1 MLLTLVN
8 DTNLISK
15 TRHILLL
22 QWMVVIASA
31 YLLHFSENRRFA
43 TARLVLT
50 VALLS
55 VTLVLTLLF
64 RRLAARKWMPLL
76 LAILD
81 TLAIVAV
88 IYFVGFARSDFYLVF
103 ILVLILAAL
112 IKDLVFLSISTSLVT
127 AFYAWVLWS
136 NDPSGF
142 LTSPGFLLRLPFI
155 FVVAVFFGFLLYQQ
169 RHQEDLVERQLEF
182 THDLFNLGR
191 DLTRLLDE
199 EQIVSKCPQE
209 IKDIMNCDA
218 VELLLMEADKIRT
231 GAFYVGGSSN
241 PDSKESTS
249 IQLGCSATPT
259 STSLP
264 DLSFHSRL
272 VSRLRLEDQDFG
284 ELRIFQKESHQWT
297 EEEKVKCDFLG
308 TQIAIAL
315 QMAQL
320 FKKLEGQ
327 AKTDSLTQIANRRHF
342 YERLEQEIDRTRR
355 KQRECTVVLIDL
367 DRFKGINDRHR
378 HAGGD
383 KVLIYVA
390 QILKKVSRISDVVAR
405 YGGDEFAL
413 ILPETSASKAQLLVG
428 RINQELKQH
437 PSPVGAV
444 QISVGI
450 ASYPEH
456 ANDVKELIENADKAL
471 YQAKTAGRNRT
482 VIFSV

>member
-1 MLLTLVN
+1 MLPTLKN

-15 TRHILLL
+15 TRQVLLL
-22 QWMVVIASA
+22 QWMVVIAAA
-31 YLLHFSENRRFA
+31 YLLHFSDSPYFV

-50 VALLS
+50 VALLV
-55 VTLVLTLLF
+55 VTLGMTLAF
-64 RRLAARKWMPLL
+64 RWLASQRWMPML
-76 LAILD
+76 LAMLD
-81 TLAIVAV
+81 TLAIVGV
-88 IYFVGFARSDFYLVF
+88 IYFLGFARSDFYLVF

-112 IKDLVFLSISTSLVT
+112 IKNLVFLCISTFLVT
-127 AFYAWVLWS
+127 IFYAWVLWS

-142 LTSPGFLLRLPFI
+142 LASPGFLLRIPFI

-169 RHQEDLVERQLEF
+169 RHQEDMAERQLEF

-199 EQIVSKCPQE
+199 EQVVSKSPGE
-209 IKDIMNCDA
+209 IQQIMNCDA
-218 VELLLMEADKIRT
+218 VELLLMEGGKIRT
-231 GAFYVGGSSN
+231 GAFYVSGSSN
-241 PDSKESTS
+241 AGSKQGTS
-249 IQLGCSATPT
+249 IQLGCSAIPN
-259 STSLP
+259 STALP

-284 ELRIFQKESHQWT
+284 ELRIFQKDSHVWT

-355 KQRECTVVLIDL
+355 KQRECTAVLIDL
-367 DRFKGINDRHR
+367 DHFKEINDRHR
-378 HAGGD
+378 HTGGD

-390 QILKKVSRISDVVAR
+390 QALKKVSRISDVVAR

-413 ILPETSASKAQLLVG
+413 ILPETSADKAQLLVS
-428 RINQELKQH
+428 RITQELKQH
-437 PSPVGAV
+437 PSPVGP
-444 QISVGI
+444 IEMSVGI

-456 ANDVKELIENADKAL
+456 AHDVKELIENADKAL

-482 VIFSV
+482 VIFRA